1 MEQTFDYIHELL
13 NRQMALR
20 AKIEESPIAGEIK
33 MSYGQHFY
41 QEEVRSMGLAMIRD
55 GWDMEGE
62 QLILDFTHEHYP
74 TRAKDELIW
83 INKMMH
89 YLEAITD
96 TFIDNLH
103 AEGYRW
109 LQGNVDM
116 PNEHAIF
123 YPVHDIDAFGKLSQ
137 ELGLNTLIDLKIP
150 NPLEQLPGWIYYRSV
165 SK

>member
-1 MEQTFDYIHELL
+1 MEQTFDYVHELL

-33 MSYGQHFY
+33 MSYGQDYY

-55 GWDMEGE
+55 GLGMEGE
-62 QLILDFTHEHYP
+62 QIILDYVHEHYP
-74 TRAKDELIW
+74 NQVENELIW

-96 TFIDNLH
+96 TFIDNLL
-103 AEGYRW
+103 AEGYQW

-116 PNEHAIF
+116 PNEYIIF
-123 YPVHDIDAFGKLSQ
+123 YPIRQLDEFGKLSLS
-137 ELGLNTLIDLKIP
+137 LGLNTLVDLKKL
-150 NPLEQLPGWIYYRSV
+150 NELEQLQGWVYYRSGN
-165 SK
+165 

>member
-1 MEQTFDYIHELL
+1 
-13 NRQMALR
+13 MALR

-33 MSYGQHFY
+33 MSYGRDFY
-41 QEEVRSMGLAMIRD
+41 QEEVRSTGLAMIRD

-62 QLILDFTHEHYP
+62 QLILDFVHEHYP
-74 TRAKDELIW
+74 MRVKDELTW

-89 YLEAITD
+89 YLAAVTD

-103 AEGYRW
+103 AEGYRF

-123 YPVHDIDAFGKLSQ
+123 YPVHELDAFGKLSQ
-137 ELGLNTLIDLKIP
+137 ELGMNNIVDLKIS
-150 NPLEQLPGWIYYRSV
+150 NQLEQLQGWIYYRSG
-165 SK
+165 SN